1 MRVVLDSG
9 EAIELGMTETSPT
22 ISISD
27 FSRRVTDDFGVTTVV
42 ERGFARRLS
51 VKLAVP
57 FANVDAL
64 QRRLASLRA
73 TPARWIADDQVAWLA
88 ARGIFK
94 EFELD
99 LAVPPLS
106 YCTLSVEGFAETE
119 VAADPGTDP
128 APIGTTTTLRLLQ
141 PVVLTE
147 GMLALSNVA
156 ENDAPAWSSGT
167 TYAAGA
173 RVIRAH
179 VVYESLIAA
188 NKARDPA
195 ADPAAWLTV
204 GPTNRWAMF
213 DEALGTSTKATS
225 SISVGLEAG
234 LVNAVAL
241 LDVVGSTV
249 RVQAPGY
256 DRTVPVGTGAI
267 TFLDLPQTSGRVSVT
282 IAASGEVSVGTLL
295 VGSVVGLGTTEAA
308 PTAGITDYSRKD
320 VDDFG
325 EVTIVPRSW
334 AKRMALRGMLRTS
347 AVDAVANRIAA
358 VRARPSLWI
367 GDAGTDSL
375 TVYGFFKDFSIEV
388 GDQLSRLS
396 LTIEGLSEAA
406 PLAPA
411 LPPAGSVGW
420 PDITDPNGT
429 KPTDN
434 ADKTGLNTS
443 KDTNAVGGTP
453 SADVLRA
460 LAAAKAQLAELND
473 EIIPSVDAQV
483 AAANDR
489 IAAARSDLAA
499 EIERAKGS
507 EGTLNQRIDSL
518 VVDGGGYN
526 DSALRA
532 EVSRVDQAAI
542 TRDAALGQRI
552 DTVSASVGDQ
562 INAKAQEITSA
573 YATADKALA
582 DRQSTLEANAT
593 NLSSRVSSAE
603 TALSDGRF
611 ATAQSVRT
619 LEARATPRPNLQVNG
634 GFENG
639 TAGVL
644 IPQGGAV
651 IDDAASGKRVLHWAL
666 PGETVALLPPITVQ
680 AGVRYT
686 VSFELTLS
694 ADTGGFRIDPSLWT
708 GDAGTGSVTYD
719 TRTSQSWL
727 VGSSSNDPRKEFSFT
742 APAGTRSIQL
752 RLIASGISNPRSIDV
767 ARVKVEAGDAPATTY
782 TADASVTGGLAK
794 IDQVASAIAEGG
806 FASASTLEQLRAE
819 YNGTAATVSTQAG
832 AIAGLD
838 GRTAVFWGVKG
849 QTPDGKTSIQL
860 SKVDGSPAQFYVGAN
875 MFVEGDLLVDGTIR
889 STKFNDASMSRFGTA
904 GWTGSVAG
912 VPGGANVPF
921 SLTLTPIYP
930 RGRFMVEAVIAVQ
943 TDVGQTTITPNYNNT
958 GKQLRVTRVADGGG
972 LFLRSYD
979 DQGNVYQ
986 ITPGLTFQS
995 LPVLATTLF
1004 GTTFVATIYKGTY
1017 DSGVINDGDYYYR
1030 EIAASYTVTTIQLR
1044 VTWVAV

>member
-1 MRVVLDSG
+1 MRVVLDGGNSFDLG
-9 EAIELGMTETSPT
+9 IVEAAPT
-22 ISISD
+22 ISITD
-27 FSRRVTDDFGVTTVV
+27 YSRRVTDDFGVTTVV
-42 ERGFARRLS
+42 ERGFSRTLS

-57 FANVDAL
+57 FDEVDGL
-64 QRRLASLRA
+64 QRHLAALRA
-73 TPARWIADDQVAWLA
+73 TPARWIADEQIAWLGA
-88 ARGIFK
+88 LGFFK
-94 EFELD
+94 DFELD
-99 LAVPPLS
+99 LNYPPLS

-119 VAADPGTDP
+119 TAADTGTDP
-128 APIGTTTTLRLLQ
+128 APDDATSSLRVLQ

-147 GMLALSNVA
+147 AMLAQSSVA
-156 ENDAPAWSSGT
+156 EADAPAWSNAA
-167 TYAAGA
+167 TYAAGD
-173 RVIRAH
+173 RVMRSH
-179 VVYESLIAA
+179 VVYESAVA
-188 NKARDPA
+188 SNKARDPL

-213 DEALGTSTKATS
+213 DQALGTATTAS
-225 SISVGLEAG
+225 GSIVVGLDAG
-234 LVNAVAL
+234 TINAVAL

-249 RVQAPGY
+249 RVQAAGY
-256 DRTVPVGTGAI
+256 DRTAAAGPGAV
-267 TFLDLPQTSGRVSVT
+267 TFLDMPQGSGRVTVT
-282 IAASGEVSVGTLL
+282 IAGNGQVSVGTLL
-295 VGSVVGLGTTEAA
+295 IGKVVGLGTTERA
-308 PTAGITDYSRKD
+308 PTAGITDFSRKE

-325 EVTIVPRSW
+325 AVTVVPRSW
-334 AKRMALRGMLRTS
+334 AKRMGLRALLRTD
-347 AVDAVANRIAA
+347 AIDAVANRIASI
-358 VRARPSLWI
+358 RARPSLWI
-367 GDAGTDSL
+367 GDVGTDSL

-388 GDQLSRLS
+388 GEVTSKLA

-406 PLAPA
+406 PISPGLGG
-411 LPPAGSVGW
+411 GSVAW
-420 PDITDPNGT
+420 PDITDPLGT
-429 KPTDN
+429 KPANN
-434 ADKTGLNTS
+434 ADKTSQNTS

-453 SADVLRA
+453 SADVLAA

-489 IAAARSDLAA
+489 ISAARGDLAA

-507 EGTLNQRIDSL
+507 EGTLNERIDSL

-542 TRDAALGQRI
+542 TRDAAIGQRI
-552 DTVSASVGDQ
+552 DTVSASVGSQ
-562 INAKAQEITSA
+562 IDAKAQEITSA

-582 DRQSTLEANAT
+582 DRQSTLEANT
-593 NLSSRVSSAE
+593 NDLSSRVSSAE

-619 LEARATPRPNLQVNG
+619 LEARAAPRPNLQVNG

-639 TAGVL
+639 TAGLLV
-644 IPQGGAV
+644 PQGGAV

-666 PGETVALLPPITVQ
+666 PDESVALLPPITVQ
-680 AGVRYT
+680 AGARYT

-708 GDAGTGSVTYD
+708 GDNGTGSVSYD

-742 APAGTRSIQL
+742 APAGTKSIQL

-794 IDQVASAIAEGG
+794 IDQVATAIAEGG

-849 QTPDGKTSIQL
+849 QTPEGKTSIQL

-889 STKFNDASMSRFGTA
+889 STKLDPNSMAQVGA
-904 GWTGSVAG
+904 AAWAGSVAG
-912 VPGGANVPF
+912 VVGGANVPF
-921 SLTLTPIYP
+921 SLTLTPLQP
-930 RGRFMVEAVIAVQ
+930 RGRFMVEAIIAVQ
-943 TDVGQTTITPNYNNT
+943 TDAGQQTVTTNYNGT
-958 GKQLRVTRVADGGG
+958 GKPLTVTRVADGGG

-979 DQGNVYQ
+979 DQGHVYQ
-986 ITPGLTFQS
+986 IDPARPFQS
-995 LPVLATTLF
+995 IPVLATTLF
-1004 GTTFVATIYKGTY
+1004 GTTFVATVYKGNRDT
-1017 DSGVINDGDYYYR
+1017 GVVNEGDYYTR
-1030 EIAASYTVTTIQLR
+1030 EIAASYVVTAINLR
-1044 VTWVAV
+1044 VTWIAI